1 MSPETDSVTARPE
14 SPISVELSPTNIH
27 SSIANLVFLVKSIG
41 LQLQRGWKNWHD
53 TDLDRWSQPSQPNL
67 DANHLQICAQSQTD
81 LWIGATAAEWILQ
94 AGKIH
99 NLRLA
104 IRAID
109 GIEIPAG
116 KIFSFWQQVG
126 KPSASRGFVAGRELR
141 QGCIIPNIGGGL
153 CQLSNAL
160 YDAALQANL
169 EIIERYRHS
178 QIIPGS
184 LAEIDRD
191 ATVFWNYIDLKFR
204 SSVDLRIE
212 AMMDDT
218 QLIVRFKTAK
228 PIEQI
233 IVPTDISPL
242 AAGKINSC
250 LACNVTSCFRHQS
263 SDQQLR
269 SRTAYLVDDVWAEF
283 DRYLQTV
290 RTDRD
295 QLYLPIDGQRFRKSN
310 YAWHITGF
318 DRIHQDWLF
327 VISRAYQSRKLA
339 KQGAA
344 RQQMLMAQSRR
355 LALNYGKSLTPDITH
370 LVITQN
376 LLPWLWEAGYL
387 GGRTFDVLMT
397 SLPIVQLQSRLD
409 QAYQLHPDS
418 STLGDFR
425 TPDHLAQWELAAF
438 DRARKL
444 ITPHADL
451 ARLWPDRTELLD
463 WVIPSK
469 IQISSINHSA
479 QKPTIVLPSS
489 SLGRKGIYELREAI
503 TGLNMDVNLIIAGSN
518 IEDSEFWQGYPVF
531 FEPNYL
537 LALSQA
543 DLVVLPAWVEH
554 QPRRILQAV
563 AAGIPAIVSTACGL
577 HSLPTVKAIEYGDS
591 QSLKQ
596 EIIANLTSCD
606 RHASKVAH
614 QN

>member
-1 MSPETDSVTARPE
+1 
-14 SPISVELSPTNIH
+14 
-27 SSIANLVFLVKSIG
+27 
-41 LQLQRGWKNWHD
+41 
-53 TDLDRWSQPSQPNL
+53 
-67 DANHLQICAQSQTD
+67 
-81 LWIGATAAEWILQ
+81 LWVGATEAEWILQ

-178 QIIPGS
+178 QVIPGS

-204 SSVDLRIE
+204 STVDFRIE
-212 AMMDDT
+212 AMMDDNH
-218 QLIVRFKTAK
+218 LIVRFKTAE
-228 PIEQI
+228 PINQI
-233 IVPTDISPL
+233 TQPAVKHPL

-250 LACNVTSCFRHQS
+250 LSCNVTSCFRHQT
-263 SDQQLR
+263 SDRHLK
-269 SRTAYLVDDVWAEF
+269 SRTAYLVDDVWPEF

-295 QLYLPIDGQRFRKSN
+295 RLYLPIDGQKFRKAN
-310 YAWHITGF
+310 YAWNTSGF
-318 DRIHQDWLF
+318 DSIHQDWLF
-327 VISRAYQSRKLA
+327 VGRRANQSRRLA

-344 RQQMLMAQSRR
+344 RQQMLMAQSRT

-376 LLPWLWEAGYL
+376 LLPWLWQAGYL

-397 SLPIVQLQSRLD
+397 SLPIAQLQTRLD
-409 QAYQLHPDS
+409 RAYQLHPQS

-425 TPDHLAQWELAAF
+425 TPAHLSAWELAAF
-438 DRARKL
+438 DRANKI

-451 ARLWPDRTELLD
+451 AQLWPDRTERLD
-463 WVIPSK
+463 WVLPSN
-469 IQISSINHSA
+469 IQLSPSNHSD
-479 QKPTIVLPSS
+479 QKPTIVLPCS

-503 TGLNMDVNLIIAGSN
+503 TDLDVNLIIAGSN
-518 IEDSEFWQGYPVF
+518 LEDKEFWHGYPVS

-563 AAGIPAIVSTACGL
+563 AAGIPMIASTACGL
-577 HSLPTVKAIEYGDS
+577 HSLPTVTTIKSGDS
-591 QSLKQ
+591 HSLKQ
-596 EIIANLTSCD
+596 AI
-606 RHASKVAH
+606 VAH
-614 QN
+614 LSRDRYPNGVVNHH